1 MGRQLW
7 QVGWGGTNT
16 GSRGG
21 PNAWARYVP
30 RAQSGRCLDARCQ
43 ARVTRD
49 CHGTMERFGLCIWEG
64 AINPL
69 FDAAGVHHVWFGDS
83 VELRLVEP
91 EFHSGFKSITM
102 FE

>member
-1 MGRQLW
+1 
-7 QVGWGGTNT
+7 
-16 GSRGG
+16 
-21 PNAWARYVP
+21 
-30 RAQSGRCLDARCQ
+30 
-43 ARVTRD
+43 
-49 CHGTMERFGLCIWEG
+49 MERFGLCIWEGAINPLFDAAGAWEG